1 MLRILESQ
9 APAKQTATDT
19 INILSSR
26 LQSATLLE
34 DRRAAILGLRSFAKL
49 YPASVASGA
58 LRDLIA
64 CLRRDGDDLDTIKVV
79 LETLLML
86 FDPDKKSAEASDEI
100 ALWLADE
107 FTQRQDNIT
116 ALLDL
121 LELKDFYPR
130 LYSLQLISRIAAA
143 RPERT
148 QDSIFT
154 APLGVSRLVAILD
167 DKREAARNEA
177 LLLLIVLSPSSPELQ
192 KVVAFENAFDRIF
205 ALVEAE
211 GSLTHGSMTIQDC
224 LTLLANLLKLNVSN
238 QSYFREIGCVSK
250 LARLLAGVSE
260 EEESE
265 DGVSDWARPQRDMN
279 VWGLLA
285 IVQLFL
291 SPGAQGTPLNQ
302 SAFWKS
308 GIVLQVLHLA
318 FSSTFGVS
326 IRAKALSACADLI
339 RGNTDLQEK
348 FGDLFVP
355 KGPVEAPKAALDEPL
370 TNGHPTT
377 NVIEALLKLT
387 LEAAP
392 PSLFDVRLAACE
404 CVKSFFTG
412 HPGISAHV
420 LRRAI
425 EGHKSGED
433 EIPNILT
440 VLINPPNSRTTPDP
454 YQTWMASVLM
464 FHLLYEESD
473 AKVVALGVSE
483 GNAADGE
490 EVITFVQSIAGNV
503 ISGYQQQDDERI
515 LVGYLMLLCGWL
527 FEDPDAVNDFLGE
540 GSCVPSLIQATKVSS
555 HNMPLA
561 AGLGTFLLGIVY
573 EFSTKDSPVPRTML
587 HTLLVSGLGREVYID
602 KLTKLRENP
611 LVRDFEVLSQGARDT
626 LEGGLPNVFLDK
638 TFVEFLKDQFSR
650 ILRAIDRDPGFEVSV
665 MSNGVQK
672 GISRELVDSLRAQL
686 EEKANTLRNL
696 ESEMVLLNRKIEQEE
711 LDHRRTKESS
721 AVENA
726 RIKQINESLHKHHDQ
741 ELETLKQE
749 FSHQQ
754 GRKVGE
760 YEEQLRK
767 ADELLKQTLAENEE
781 KSTKTRERNEAEIGE
796 LKDRVQ
802 QLEARLQKA
811 DKDHIQDLQTA
822 HEEYVSKEGTLQ
834 GRMKRAE
841 EKVEELE
848 DMIKTIKTALEGA
861 RSERDSLKLRV
872 EEKEMA
878 RRDAQTELDDLLIV
892 FGDLE
897 AKRTQDKKRLK
908 ALGDDVSEWEES
920 DEDGGLDAVEEED
933 IEESGI
939 AEHDHRPVSPS
950 T

>member
-86 FDPDKKSAEASDEI
+86 FNPDEKSPEASDEI

-121 LELKDFYPR
+121 LESKEFYPR
-130 LYSLQLISRIAAA
+130 LYSVQLVSRIATA

-154 APLGVSRLVAILD
+154 APLGVSRLVAVLD

-177 LLLLIVLSPSSPELQ
+177 LLLLVALTSSSPEFQ

-205 ALVEAE
+205 ALIDAE
-211 GSLTHGSMTIQDC
+211 GSLTHGSTTTQDC

-238 QSYFREIGCVSK
+238 QSYFREIGCVAK
-250 LARLLAGVSE
+250 LARLLAGVTQD
-260 EEESE
+260 EESQ
-265 DGVSDWARPQRDMN
+265 DGVSEWARPQRDIN

-291 SPGAQGTPLNQ
+291 VPGAQGTPLNQ

-318 FSSTFGVS
+318 FSSTFEVG
-326 IRAKALSACADLI
+326 IRAKAFSTCADLI
-339 RGNTDLQEK
+339 RGNAALQEK
-348 FGDLFVP
+348 FGDLNVS
-355 KGPVEAPKAALDEPL
+355 KSQAEASRAPSSPPL

-387 LEAAP
+387 LEPA
-392 PSLFDVRLAACE
+392 STSVFDVRLAACE
-404 CVKSFFTG
+404 CVKAFFTG
-412 HPGISAHV
+412 HSGIRSHV

-440 VLINPPNSRTTPDP
+440 VLISPPDLRATPDP
-454 YQTWMASVLM
+454 YQIWMASVLM

-473 AKVVALGVSE
+473 AKAIALAVSE
-483 GNAADGE
+483 GNAGEGE
-490 EVITFVQSIAGNV
+490 EVITFVQSVASNL

-527 FEDPDAVNDFLGE
+527 FEDPEAVNDFLGE
-540 GSCVPSLIQATKVSS
+540 GSCVPSLIQAAKVNSLS
-555 HNMPLA
+555 MPLA
-561 AGLGTFLLGIVY
+561 AGLGTFLLGIIY
-573 EFSTKDSPVPRTML
+573 EFSTKDSPVPRSKL
-587 HTLLVSGLGREVYID
+587 HNLLVTSLGREIYID
-602 KLTKLRENP
+602 KLKKLRENH
-611 LVRDFEVLSQGARDT
+611 LLRDFEVLSQGSRTA
-626 LEGGLPNVFLDK
+626 LQGGLPEVFFDK
-638 TFVEFLKDQFSR
+638 NFVDFLKDQFSR

-665 MSNGVQK
+665 MSNGVHK
-672 GISRELVDSLRAQL
+672 GISRELVDSLKAQV

-696 ESEMVLLNRKIEQEE
+696 ESEMVLWNRKLEQEE
-711 LDHRRTKESS
+711 LDHRRTKDSS
-721 AVENA
+721 AVEMA
-726 RIKQINESLHKHHDQ
+726 RIKQINESLHKNH
-741 ELETLKQE
+741 
-749 FSHQQ
+749 
-754 GRKVGE
+754 GE
-760 YEEQLRK
+760 ELRK
-767 ADELLKQTLAENEE
+767 AKGEHVGQQDGMVRQFEERLRDTDAQCKQLSAENER
-781 KSTKTRERNEAEIGE
+781 KAAKIRERNQAEITE
-796 LKDRVQ
+796 LKSTVQ
-802 QLEARLQKA
+802 RLEIQLEKA
-811 DKDHIQDLQTA
+811 SKDHVQDLQTA
-822 HEEYVSKEGTLQ
+822 HEEYVNKEGTLQ
-834 GRMKRAE
+834 ARAHRAE

-848 DMIKTIKTALEGA
+848 DMIKTIKAALEGA
-861 RSERDSLKLRV
+861 RSERESLKARV
-872 EEKEMA
+872 DEKETA
-878 RRDAQTELDDLLIV
+878 RREAQTELDDLLIV
-892 FGDLE
+892 FADLE
-897 AKRTQDKKRLK
+897 AKRSQDKKRLK
-908 ALGDDVSEWEES
+908 ALGEAVSEGEES
-920 DEDGGLDAVEEED
+920 DEDGP
-933 IEESGI
+933 
-939 AEHDHRPVSPS
+939 EHD
-950 T
+950 